1 MEIAGTSDV
10 VWLLT
15 LGVSERPNE
24 KVMNRETLVLYGW
37 TMHEGRLLRAL
48 HDGSLVYMALCR
60 LVSFYFGVSSS
71 DITEDVCH
79 YSAHRVPQMR
89 WASWAAAFFGRAAA
103 RRHFTCRP
111 GRAARRLGGAPN

>member
-37 TMHEGRLLRAL
+37 TMHEGCLLRAL
-48 HDGSLVYMALCR
+48 HDGSLVYI
-60 LVSFYFGVSSS
+60 YIYIYI
-71 DITEDVCH
+71 D
-79 YSAHRVPQMR
+79 
-89 WASWAAAFFGRAAA
+89 
-103 RRHFTCRP
+103 
-111 GRAARRLGGAPN
+111 

>member
-37 TMHEGRLLRAL
+37 TMHEGCLLRAL
-48 HDGSLVYMALCR
+48 HDGSLVGHIH
-60 LVSFYFGVSSS
+60 SFSLQ
-71 DITEDVCH
+71 DIRYT
-79 YSAHRVPQMR
+79 
-89 WASWAAAFFGRAAA
+89 
-103 RRHFTCRP
+103 
-111 GRAARRLGGAPN
+111 